1 MVIGEGRNHAH
12 SNWLLQEL
20 VVAPN
25 TQTTHDK
32 YYFSQLCRSPFGV
45 LMTYLTIQLLYVAGI
60 MYSIV
65 VLRSLVNFFLNYK

>member
-1 MVIGEGRNHAH
+1 MHTGW
-12 SNWLLQEL
+12 SCWL
-20 VVAPN
+20 P
-25 TQTTHDK
+25 QTTHDK

-45 LMTYLTIQLLYVAGI
+45 LMTYLTIQLLYVAAGI